1 MSFIIFSREF
11 EPRLSYACF
20 IDPGLIV
27 RYSRIPQY
35 HAEEATKAIMP
46 LLGDS
51 YHADKQR
58 SFWGCIWESFTQCQ
72 YVVPDDLAAKPEHR
86 AMYYKGGPSPPVE
99 ISMGRAG
106 LRGNLH

>member
-1 MSFIIFSREF
+1 MAYLVI
-11 EPRLSYACF
+11 
-20 IDPGLIV
+20 
-27 RYSRIPQY
+27 SRIPQY

-58 SFWGCIWESFTQCQ
+58 SLWGCIWESFTQCQ
-72 YVVPDDLAAKPEHR
+72 YVVPDNPAAKPENR
-86 AMYYKGGPSPPVE
+86 AMYYKGRPSPPIE

-106 LRGNLH
+106 LKLE